1 MSSESTTVEETPAE
15 KAAFLALLQEFV
27 GLEIGE
33 PPPGPDEV
41 NAAMIRHLVESVG
54 DRNPIY
60 TNSELAARSA
70 HGGIVAPP
78 TMLQAWVMVESTDPS
93 AKVTGPTSR

>member
-15 KAAFLALLQEFV
+15 KAAFLARLQEFV

-33 PPPGPDEV
+33 PTPGPDEV
-41 NAAMIRHLVESVG
+41 NAAMIRHLVETVG

-70 HGGIVAPP
+70 AASSHRPRCCRRGS
-78 TMLQAWVMVESTDPS
+78 WSESTDPS